1 MTQKDALLA
10 AISQINPDS
19 IFDFVDSNG
28 LNGPTN
34 GKKVIEVLSAMVET
48 KNKQAEKAKE
58 NRKPSKKRVKND
70 ELAQEIAEYLRNAGQ
85 PKTALDIACDL
96 QLFKNQVVGIISAR
110 EQFIKAFDGRKVIG
124 WTVRD

>member
-48 KNKQAEKAKE
+48 KNKQAEKARE

-70 ELAQEIAEYLRNAGQ
+70 GLAQEIAEYLRKADT
-85 PKTALDIACDL
+85 PKTALEIACDL
-96 QLFKNQVVGIISAR
+96 HLFKNQVAGIIGAR
-110 EQFIKAFDGRKVIG
+110 EQFIRVCDGRKIIG